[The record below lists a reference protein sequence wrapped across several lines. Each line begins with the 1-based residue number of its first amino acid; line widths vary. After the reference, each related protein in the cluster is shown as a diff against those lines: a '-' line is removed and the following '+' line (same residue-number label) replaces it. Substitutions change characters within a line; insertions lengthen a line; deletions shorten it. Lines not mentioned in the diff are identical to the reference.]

1 MPRRIWTE
9 PGVVACALLGTL
21 LATFALS
28 VDFPKAAF
36 AFQSDEA
43 TYYSL
48 AYSLARDGDF
58 TYERRDLERVWP
70 EFPTGPEGIFLK
82 RGHDVSLHA
91 TSHFP
96 FLELE
101 QRPDSRT
108 DRAYYAKSFI
118 YPLAAA
124 PFVLLFGTNGFLLL
138 HALLLTLDLGA
149 AYALLRARASPV
161 AALSYACVFFFASAA
176 PVYFVWLTPE
186 IFNLSIA
193 LYALFLWAYKEVA
206 PVAVAAS
213 MPTRVRGDSPESRPD
228 SKLEKGSARIGE
240 SVSARPS
247 GMLDRWS
254 RFLRSPASTYAA
266 AALVGVLMF
275 SKPPYGAL
283 LLPML
288 ALALWRRQWRTLL
301 IAGGMCMLVAG
312 GLFTWNLVVT
322 GEMNYQGGDRNT
334 FYGGSGFPFQTS
346 TTVFRSAAGI
356 ERGRS
361 GLLTEILF
369 SRDALFSVFP
379 HNLVYFM
386 LGRHTGLVPYFFPGV
401 LSLILFFA
409 TYVGRWRR
417 RTSRPSASAKASH
430 AAPASEATT
439 VEATSGEAAAAE
451 TPAVEATAAE
461 TAVEDAAADLAVETP
476 PLWQWLVLATFACAC
491 AGMLLLVP
499 YTYSGGGGPI
509 GNRYFMGFYPMLL
522 FVTPALRSPRP
533 ALLAM
538 VIGGLFTTQLVL
550 NPFYASYHPAEHVK
564 SGPYRWLPVEL
575 TLLND
580 LPINVTP
587 SRIKQPLP
595 PASGGPPTLAYFLDD
610 NAYPLEGEWFWVRG
624 RSRTELLLRGPAV
637 ARADGGFDSLRI
649 RHLTI
654 QVQSGDVAN
663 HVTIHT
669 DSDRS
674 TVTLEP
680 HSSATVTL
688 RVGGGMPYHRD
699 PGLPTSYVYWI
710 AIASDSGFV
719 PMFSSGT
726 RDSRHLGAMVKVT
739 PTYEPTSVP

>member
-1 MPRRIWTE
+1 MPRWIWNE

-28 VDFPKAAF
+28 VDFPKAAY

-58 TYERRDLERVWP
+58 TYERRDLERVWR

-101 QRPDSRT
+101 QRADSRT
-108 DRAYYAKSFI
+108 DRAYYAKSFM

-124 PFVLLFGTNGFLLL
+124 PFVALFGTNGFLLL
-138 HALLLTLDLGA
+138 HALLLTLDLAA
-149 AYALLRARASPV
+149 AYAFLRARASPV
-161 AALSYACVFFFASAA
+161 AALSYAAVFFVASAA

-186 IFNLSIA
+186 IFNLSIV
-193 LYALFLWAYKEVA
+193 LCSLFLWAYKEVA
-206 PVAVAAS
+206 PA
-213 MPTRVRGDSPESRPD
+213 PEGPMRS
-228 SKLEKGSARIGE
+228 
-240 SVSARPS
+240 
-247 GMLDRWS
+247 RWS

-266 AALVGVLMF
+266 AALVGVAMF

-283 LLPML
+283 LLPIL
-288 ALALWRRQWRTLL
+288 ALALWRRQWRVLL
-301 IAGGMCMLVAG
+301 IAGGVCAIVAG
-312 GLFTWNLVVT
+312 GLFTWNLAVT
-322 GEMNYQGGDRNT
+322 GEFNYQGGDRNT
-334 FYGGSGFPFQTS
+334 FYGNSGFPFQTS
-346 TTVFRSAAGI
+346 ATPFRSAAGV

-361 GLLTEILF
+361 GLLVDILF
-369 SRDALFSVFP
+369 SRDALLSVFP
-379 HNLVYFM
+379 HNLVYYM

-409 TYVGRWRR
+409 GAARARAR
-417 RTSRPSASAKASH
+417 ARPAAVASAA
-430 AAPASEATT
+430 
-439 VEATSGEAAAAE
+439 GAAAE
-451 TPAVEATAAE
+451 
-461 TAVEDAAADLAVETP
+461 DAR
-476 PLWQWLVLATFACAC
+476 PLWQWLVVATFACASV
-491 AGMLLLVP
+491 GMLLLVP

-522 FVTPALRSPRP
+522 FATPALRSARP
-533 ALLAM
+533 AVLAM
-538 VIGGLFTTQLVL
+538 LVGGLFTTQLML

-564 SGPYRWLPVEL
+564 AGPFRWLPVEL

-580 LPINVTP
+580 LPVNVTP

-610 NAYPLEGEWFWVRG
+610 NAFPLEGEWFWVRG
-624 RSRTELLLRGPAV
+624 RSRAEVLLRGPAV
-637 ARADGGFDSLRI
+637 PRADGGFDSLRI

-663 HVTIHT
+663 RVTIRSGA
-669 DSDRS
+669 DSS
-674 TVTLEP
+674 TLTLEP
-680 HSSATVTL
+680 HSAATVTL
-688 RVGGGMPYHRD
+688 RVGGGMPYHKD
-699 PGLPTSYVYWI
+699 PGLPTSYVYWL
-710 AIASDSGFV
+710 AIDSDSGFV

-726 RDSRHLGAMVKVT
+726 RDSRYLGAMVRVT
-739 PTYEPTSVP
+739 PTYEP